1 MRPLPVVRSCFAAV
15 AVAGLLVAAS
25 FGAEKKKGS
34 SSARFSEENRAVI
47 VVTGLR
53 LDEAVEPAVKDLA
66 SGEGAVVRVVAKGGK
81 AVEKVARVFTG
92 KGDKAG
98 GTFFTADFGIE
109 LGVNYDVTMTFR
121 DGTVIRVDDFE
132 LPAKWKTHFYFHSTR
147 GTLST
152 ASILRV
158 GADPASKLR
167 CHVYAVFPVA
177 AYRALGGTQVD

>member
-1 MRPLPVVRSCFAAV
+1 MRPLPVVRFCFATL

-25 FGAEKKKGS
+25 FAAEKKKGS

-53 LDEAVEPAVKDLA
+53 LDETVEPAAKDLA
-66 SGEGAVVRVVAKGGK
+66 RGEGAVVRVVAKGGK
-81 AVEKVARVFTG
+81 PEEKVARAFAG

-98 GTFFTADFGIE
+98 GMFFTADFGIE
-109 LGVNYDVTMTFR
+109 LGVNYDITMTFR

-147 GTLST
+147 GTLSP

-158 GADPASKLR
+158 GTDQPSKLR

-177 AYRALGGTQVD
+177 AYRALGGTQVE